1 MEAGG
6 RLGPCHIPRVGSSR
20 AHVWLFVVGGG
31 TGRRKTCPSERCW
44 GYGTPIVGELY
55 ILRSHQLTCYSWYHS
70 WTQPA
75 PVLCISI
82 CCCLFLCPD
91 HMHKILMTHSDSIF
105 WFAIPGLPLKLKDLH
120 TPSLLASFIRI
131 DEIVL
136 QFPTIP
142 KPQSLNRFIS
152 H

>member
-1 MEAGG
+1 MNLGEGDIIQSINSEECSGIVPLVLGTKLRHSLPSVVCASAECQSNGG
-6 RLGPCHIPRVGSSR
+6 ICPR
-20 AHVWLFVVGGG
+20 
-31 TGRRKTCPSERCW
+31 
-44 GYGTPIVGELY
+44 Y
-55 ILRSHQLTCYSWYHS
+55 ILGSHQLTCHSWYHS
-70 WTQPA
+70 WTRPA

-105 WFAIPGLPLKLKDLH
+105 WFANPGLPLKLKALH

-142 KPQSLNRFIS
+142 KPQSLNRFVS

>member
-1 MEAGG
+1 MNFGEGDIIQSINSEECSGIVPLA
-6 RLGPCHIPRVGSSR
+6 LGTKLRYSLPSVVCVTAECQSNSGICPR
-20 AHVWLFVVGGG
+20 
-31 TGRRKTCPSERCW
+31 
-44 GYGTPIVGELY
+44 Y
-55 ILRSHQLTCYSWYHS
+55 ILRSHQLTCHSWYHS